1 MGTRGHAEGRPLGAA
16 ATALTVCGSEMRASP
31 GAPDGEASD
40 REEAQTR
47 GEEKERETLRAAY
60 TARPEGRTAV
70 TDDGAPPRL
79 GAGAPRLC
87 PETTHV
93 IRAEPHGEGRPAT
106 EPVMILPQVHLRKP
120 CYDFYFL

>member
-70 TDDGAPPRL
+70 TDDDGRRGAPPASGPGPL
-79 GAGAPRLC
+79 GFVRRQHMYPCRAPR
-87 PETTHV
+87 
-93 IRAEPHGEGRPAT
+93 
-106 EPVMILPQVHLRKP
+106 
-120 CYDFYFL
+120 